1 MFEKGKTD
9 ERIPLFLWPSAMA
22 GFEEDEEDAGPSY
35 HRAGQS
41 SHLCSGNRDIF
52 VQAPLLLIQL

>member
-41 SHLCSGNRDIF
+41 SHLCSGNRDPNL
-52 VQAPLLLIQL
+52 AAT